1 MKARHMAGPSPHKE
15 PMKNPIL
22 ADIVK
27 YATQRLN
34 AAYGFAGVA
43 TGDAVAMINSTD
55 KDGNNITIKIDVKP
69 E

>member
-1 MKARHMAGPSPHKE
+1 MKDA
-15 PMKNPIL
+15 IL
-22 ADIVK
+22 ADIVR

-43 TGDAVAMINSTD
+43 TGDTMAMINSS
-55 KDGNNITIKIDVKP
+55 DGQGNDIIIKIDVKP

>member
-1 MKARHMAGPSPHKE
+1 
-15 PMKNPIL
+15 MKNPVL

-34 AAYGFAGVA
+34 SAYGFAGVA
-43 TGDAVAMINSTD
+43 QGDTVAMINTTD
-55 KDGNNITIKIDVKP
+55 DEGNDIIIKIDVTK